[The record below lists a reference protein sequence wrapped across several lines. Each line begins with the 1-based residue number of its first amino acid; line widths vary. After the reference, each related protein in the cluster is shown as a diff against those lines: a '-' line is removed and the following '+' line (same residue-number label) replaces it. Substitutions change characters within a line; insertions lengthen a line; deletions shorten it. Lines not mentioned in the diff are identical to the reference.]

1 MLVPR
6 GVHVGAPFRGRA
18 RCLEGTVTRRAFAS
32 LIVVGASMIVLTSCA
47 GGAPGAN
54 PTVTVT
60 AQPAPAPTVTVEAE
74 RRPNAVLTPL
84 EAWTICASAG
94 LADLSWSGYEYAL
107 PMEEGRVTDN
117 GDDTFSVTVDMDTT
131 GGLQPAYVDC
141 EVSGSMSDPRLTFE
155 VTFYDSQ

>member
-1 MLVPR
+1 MIR
-6 GVHVGAPFRGRA
+6 
-18 RCLEGTVTRRAFAS
+18 EGFAS
-32 LIVVGASMIVLTSCA
+32 LIVVGALMAALTSCA
-47 GGAPGAN
+47 SAMPGAT

-94 LADLSWSGYEYAL
+94 LADLGESGYQYAL
-107 PMEEGRVTDN
+107 PMEDGNVTDN
-117 GDDTFSVTVDMDTT
+117 GDTTFSVTVNMDIT
-131 GGLQPAYVDC
+131 GGLQPVYVDC
-141 EVSGSMSDPRLTFE
+141 EVSGSMGDPRVTID

>member
-1 MLVPR
+1 
-6 GVHVGAPFRGRA
+6 
-18 RCLEGTVTRRAFAS
+18 VTREGFAS
-32 LIVVGASMIVLTSCA
+32 LIVVGASMVALTGCA
-47 GGAPGAN
+47 GGAAPGAN

-94 LADLSWSGYEYAL
+94 LADLAGWGYEYAL

-117 GDDTFSVTVDMDTT
+117 GDDTFSVTVDMDTM
-131 GGLQPAYVDC
+131 GGLQPVYVDC
-141 EVSGSMSDPRLTFE
+141 EVSGSMSDPRVTFE
-155 VTFYDSQ
+155 VTFYDGQ

>member
-1 MLVPR
+1 VIR
-6 GVHVGAPFRGRA
+6 KG
-18 RCLEGTVTRRAFAS
+18 FAS
-32 LIVVGASMIVLTSCA
+32 LLVVGALMTALTGCA
-47 GGAPGAN
+47 GALQGAT

-94 LADLSWSGYEYAL
+94 LADLGESGYQYAL
-107 PMEEGRVTDN
+107 PMEDGNVTDN
-117 GDDTFSVTVDMDTT
+117 GDTTFSVTVDMDTT
-131 GGLQPAYVDC
+131 GGLQPVYVDC
-141 EVSGSMSDPRLTFE
+141 EVSGSMADPRVTID